1 MVRTFNSLARSSP
14 WAALPSPSLPS
25 PPARVTTHLF
35 GLSWEREEQ
44 EKEQTRDLAWP
55 VAAGTGLGVP
65 GGNISST

>member
-14 WAALPSPSLPS
+14 WAALPPLPS

-35 GLSWEREEQ
+35 GLSWEREQE
-44 EKEQTRDLAWP
+44 EKEQRRELAWP

>member
-14 WAALPSPSLPS
+14 WAALPSPPLPS

-44 EKEQTRDLAWP
+44 TRDLARP